1 MKRDR
6 GFRRQQRERV
16 IKNRKRLM
24 KDTNLQHRHEEQ
36 ENRYNKRHPYDC
48 GRTDCGCCHPHK
60 VHGCESKNKDEHVLL
75 EKLIDKEVIEDSY
88 KDQVRDE
95 FGGD

>member
-1 MKRDR
+1 MKRDKA
-6 GFRRQQRERV
+6 FRIKQRERV
-16 IKNRKRLM
+16 IKNRVKLK
-24 KDTNLQHRHEEQ
+24 KDTDLVHRHEDQ
-36 ENRYNKRHPYDC
+36 PGRYAKRHPYDC
-48 GRTDCGCCHPHK
+48 GRTDCGRCHPHK

-95 FGGD
+95 LESD